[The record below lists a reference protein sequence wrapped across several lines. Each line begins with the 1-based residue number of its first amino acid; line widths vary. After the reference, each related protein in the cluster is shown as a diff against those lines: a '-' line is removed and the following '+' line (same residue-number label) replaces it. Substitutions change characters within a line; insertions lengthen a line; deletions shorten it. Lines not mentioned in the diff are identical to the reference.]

1 MNSYPRSQFP
11 PQPHGGGGQFMPFH
25 AGCVSN
31 GTFIRP
37 SMPQSYFG
45 RPVNV
50 VVNRCDFQ
58 QPSKQ
63 VPDAVQRYLDINCN
77 ENAGNHELVG
87 NTPVGAREVNLSRAV
102 CDLYLWFSRTILHC
116 EFNFL

>member
-25 AGCVSN
+25 AGYVSN